1 MTQIFAS
8 GQIISGFVLIFFLTL
23 HCTVASAFAVCIV
36 SSEALQYTTDFE
48 LASNLQKVF
57 RFPTRADHALWAQA

>member
-8 GQIISGFVLIFFLTL
+8 GQIISGFVLIFPTL
-23 HCTVASAFAVCIV
+23 RCFCASAFAVCVV

-48 LASNLQKVF
+48 PESN
-57 RFPTRADHALWAQA
+57 A